1 MSVET
6 PEVQPDSSANRS
18 SSSLSGPSSGLTS
31 KASFFKIA
39 FEFVRESIEFVLLTL
54 ILLVIVRN
62 CLVEARYIPS
72 GSMEPTLQVNDRILV
87 EKLSGLMGSPVK
99 RGDIIVFYPPPDE
112 LGGKD
117 IGRST
122 LAYMGRLTGLPFL
135 YKDTAYIKRVI
146 GLPGEKIRIQ
156 KDVGIFVDDQLLVE
170 DSYAKELPN
179 YDLNVLGDIG
189 GRNAEGDYIKP
200 YGDSNEPI
208 IVPARNL
215 FLLGDNRNSSED
227 SHVWGFLDQSR
238 IVGKTWLLF
247 WRPLEAKG
255 DSPSS

>member
-6 PEVQPDSSANRS
+6 PEIQPES
-18 SSSLSGPSSGLTS
+18 SSDPSGQASLNQATNNAKPKKSAFKAGL
-31 KASFFKIA
+31 
-39 FEFVRESIEFVLLTL
+39 EFVRESLEFVLMTL
-54 ILLVIVRN
+54 LLLVIVRN

-72 GSMEPTLQVNDRILV
+72 GSMEPTLQVNDRVLV
-87 EKLSGLMGSPVK
+87 EKISGLMGSPVK
-99 RGDIIVFYPPPDE
+99 RGEIIVFYPPPDE

-117 IGRST
+117 IGKST
-122 LAYMGRLTGLPFL
+122 LAYLGRLTGLPFL

-146 GLPGEKIRIQ
+146 GLPGEKVRIQ
-156 KDVGIFVDDQLLVE
+156 KGVGIFVDDQLLVE
-170 DSYAKELPN
+170 SSYVKELPS
-179 YDLNVLGDIG
+179 YDLSVLGDIG
-189 GRNAEGDYIKP
+189 GRNAEGEYIKP

-238 IVGKTWLLF
+238 IVGKSCLLF
-247 WRPLEAKG
+247 WRPLAPQK
-255 DSPSS
+255 